1 MLSRLVTLAGI
12 VCIAACRPTT
22 DSNSERATLLQR
34 DKDWSAAAHAG
45 TDVERIVAYWAD
57 DARIYP
63 PNMPIVEGKAAI
75 RAFVTG
81 SLGVPGFSISW
92 EPLEAVVSSDGRY
105 GYTTGTNSVTAP
117 DARGKLATTPGRY
130 VTVWRKEPDGSWR
143 CVIDF
148 WNGAPAPTTTRSS

>member
-1 MLSRLVTLAGI
+1 MRSRLVTLAGI
-12 VCIAACRPTT
+12 VCIAACRPPT

-63 PNMPIVEGKAAI
+63 PDMPVVDGKVAI
-75 RAFVTG
+75 RSFVTG

-92 EPLEAVVSSDGRY
+92 EPHEAVVSSDGKL

-117 DARGKLATTPGRY
+117 DARGKLVRTPGRY